1 VQPERSAR
9 LSSSQDLM
17 PLDELEQDVG
27 ALTGKS
33 AELQSRLKQRE
44 GGVSGLADKALE
56 SVFTIET
63 DSSLGAGFAAWE
75 EAGVIYVITAN
86 HVVVDA
92 RSAFVTI
99 SRKGLVSGQIV
110 GEDRKNDLALIR
122 VSGRPRGAAPLWQQ
136 PRRATPS
143 PGEELVLDERAGT
156 SWILLLRLPGRGHRG
171 RPRARR

>member
-1 VQPERSAR
+1 
-9 LSSSQDLM
+9 M

-86 HVVVDA
+86 HVDDA

-99 SRKGLVSGQIV
+99 SRKGLVERPDRGRGQ
-110 GEDRKNDLALIR
+110 EE
-122 VSGRPRGAAPLWQQ
+122 RPRAHPCLRAPARCRTALAAAATGDPVAGRGAR
-136 PRRATPS
+136 PRRARGYFMDPAPPS
-143 PGEELVLDERAGT
+143 PRSRSSRSPPRQALTVC
-156 SWILLLRLPGRGHRG
+156 LRVQRPSHGRT
-171 RPRARR
+171 